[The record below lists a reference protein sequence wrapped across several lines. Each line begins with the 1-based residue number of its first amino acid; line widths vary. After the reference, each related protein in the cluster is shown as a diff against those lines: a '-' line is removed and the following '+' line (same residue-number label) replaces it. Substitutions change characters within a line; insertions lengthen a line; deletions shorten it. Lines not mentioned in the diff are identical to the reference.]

1 MTYENF
7 LKVILTQKKME
18 EQVDAVYKM
27 KIDLVEFV
35 DDYHKM
41 VEVLVKEVYGE
52 EGWQWYSWFC
62 WESNYGTKDWISRKL
77 LVDGK
82 LVDHDDPF
90 GARDEN
96 GDPICYDFKSTWE
109 YLEFLLIKNSH
120 KISYLDGPIMMGPE
134 RINIPLNP
142 KPKR

>member
-18 EQVDAVYKM
+18 EQVDAAYKL
-27 KIDLVEFV
+27 KIDLVDFV
-35 DDYHKM
+35 DDYYKM
-41 VEVLVKEVYGE
+41 VQVLVKEVYGE
-52 EGWQWYSWFC
+52 EGWEWYSWFC
-62 WESNYGTKDWISRKL
+62 WDNDYGTKDWSSRKI

-82 LVDHDDPF
+82 LVDQDDPF

-109 YLEFLLIKNSH
+109 YLEFLLVKNQP
-120 KISYLDGPIMMGPE
+120 KTLYMDGPIMMGPE
-134 RINIPLNP
+134 RLDKEINF
-142 KPKR
+142 KPKK